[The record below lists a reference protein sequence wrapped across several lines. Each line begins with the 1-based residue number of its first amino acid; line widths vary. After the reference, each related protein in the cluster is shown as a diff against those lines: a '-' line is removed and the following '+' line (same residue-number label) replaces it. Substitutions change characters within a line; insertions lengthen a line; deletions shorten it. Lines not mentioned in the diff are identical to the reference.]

1 MNILKEEE
9 EYDQALADANKI
21 LEIEP
26 NFLSPQLK

>member
-9 EYDQALADANKI
+9 EYDQALADAYKI

-26 NFLSPQLK
+26 NFLSP